1 MGNEAP
7 LSPCLLLPK
16 GKGKLSEAGR
26 LCIFSDVI
34 STGDENPRKALL
46 LSELVEN
53 LRDSK
58 NDLKCGGVLD
68 HHIVQVQTTIIVH
81 STCQYL
87 NMNE

>member
-1 MGNEAP
+1 ME
-7 LSPCLLLPK
+7 LHYQLQLPK
-16 GKGKLSEAGR
+16 KGKLSEAGR
-26 LCIFSDVI
+26 LYIFSDVI